1 MSEQEVDF
9 SKRLVRPNVLTVRPY
24 KPGKPIG
31 EVQRELGLT
40 DIVKLASNEN
50 PLGASKKAVEAIRRA
65 ADSVYLY
72 PDGGSFRLK
81 EAVAERFGAPLGNVL
96 TGSGSCEL
104 IELIGKVLLAE
115 GDEVIFA
122 EPSFIMYRIVAAAC
136 NAKIVAVPLKDYE
149 LDLDAMADAVTER
162 TKVVYIANPNNPTG
176 VLIGQAEIDR
186 FMGRVTDNTVVV
198 MDEAYYEYNVD
209 GTFPDTMKFLRAG
222 RNIAILRTCSKIYG
236 LAGLRIGYGVGPSW
250 LVDAIDRIRRPFHV
264 NRLAQIAAVA
274 AFSDD
279 EHIKMTLETNE
290 AGKEYLY
297 RAFAEMGLEY
307 VPTETNFIL
316 VDVGQDS
323 DRLYDELLRR
333 GVIVRP
339 MAPWGYKTKLRVTIG
354 TQRQNERFIAALKQV
369 LA

>member
-24 KPGKPIG
+24 KPGKPIE

-81 EAVAERFGAPLGNVL
+81 EAVAERLGAPLGNVL

-136 NAKIVAVPLKDYE
+136 NAKIVAVPLKDYGM
-149 LDLDAMADAVTER
+149 DLDAMADAVTER

-186 FMGRVTDNTVVV
+186 
-198 MDEAYYEYNVD
+198 YEVLTGWPQYRHSEDVQQD
-209 GTFPDTMKFLRAG
+209 IRSRGAAHRLRRWAFLACRCH
-222 RNIAILRTCSKIYG
+222 RSHK
-236 LAGLRIGYGVGPSW
+236 
-250 LVDAIDRIRRPFHV
+250 
-264 NRLAQIAAVA
+264 AAVSCQSTCA
-274 AFSDD
+274 DCGGCGLLGRRTHQDD
-279 EHIKMTLETNE
+279 P
-290 AGKEYLY
+290 G
-297 RAFAEMGLEY
+297 
-307 VPTETNFIL
+307 
-316 VDVGQDS
+316 
-323 DRLYDELLRR
+323 DE
-333 GVIVRP
+333 
-339 MAPWGYKTKLRVTIG
+339 
-354 TQRQNERFIAALKQV
+354 
-369 LA
+369 